1 MSSYGIFLLIFMLG
15 RVFMKKFII
24 GLIVGIILTSAG
36 MAAGADDPVKIVLNG
51 KEVQPDTPPQIIDG
65 RTFVPLRF
73 VAESLG
79 INVSWD
85 ADNRTVVMTTP
96 ENMPPYSLVSYQKL
110 NDEYGYVILGE
121 VKNESNKTYSEGK
134 VKAEVLDAGGNVI
147 EKLTATLPPGITPG
161 ETAYFKMRS
170 DSDKR
175 NLVSSVKFNFS
186 AKGEIDITPA
196 EVSFSEVRF
205 SRDPDIYN
213 DFIYVTG
220 EIERADDDLK
230 REYNHPLV
238 QAALFDKNGKLVNF
252 GERDVDD
259 FEQRKYGEFKIT
271 LEKGPDYASYKL
283 KFFSD

>member
-1 MSSYGIFLLIFMLG
+1 MRKFLIGLLIG
-15 RVFMKKFII
+15 V
-24 GLIVGIILTSAG
+24 ILASAG
-36 MAAGADDPVKIVLNG
+36 MAAGEEKPVKIVLNG

-79 INVSWD
+79 INVRWD
-85 ADNRTVVMTTP
+85 DESRTVELTTP

-121 VKNESNKTYSEGK
+121 VRNESDKTYSEGK
-134 VKAEVLDAGGNVI
+134 VKAEVLDADGNVI
-147 EKLTATLPPGITPG
+147 EKLSTALPPGITPG

-170 DSDKR
+170 DSAQR
-175 NLVSSVKFNFS
+175 NLVSSVTFSFS
-186 AKGEIDITPA
+186 AKDEIDITPA

-205 SRDPDIYN
+205 SRDPNIYN

-230 REYNHPLV
+230 RQYNHPVV
-238 QAALFDKNGKLVNF
+238 QVALFDKNGKLVNF

-283 KFFSD
+283 KCFSD